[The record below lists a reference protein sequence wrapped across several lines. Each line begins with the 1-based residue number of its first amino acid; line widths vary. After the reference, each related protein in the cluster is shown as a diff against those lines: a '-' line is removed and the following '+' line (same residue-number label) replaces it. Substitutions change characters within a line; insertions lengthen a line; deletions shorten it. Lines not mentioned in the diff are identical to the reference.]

1 MRMQVRL
8 LCSTDKSYLYM
19 SDTFDPTSNN
29 HIINFMV
36 VLFYKIL
43 YVANAFWCR
52 HFLHFL
58 DWFRL
63 IKLETGVTL
72 QLQINFIGEDL
83 MPNKKDLS
91 SCHKNKNDIS
101 EHAKVFH
108 KYQFI
113 TVILY
118 SCIASKRWWNVY
130 MAAKGRYRRLFQN
143 TQK

>member
-1 MRMQVRL
+1 
-8 LCSTDKSYLYM
+8 M

-43 YVANAFWCR
+43 YVANAFCCR

-58 DWFRL
+58 DRFRL

-72 QLQINFIGEDL
+72 QLRINLIGEDL
-83 MPNKKDLS
+83 MPSKKDLS

-108 KYQFI
+108 KYQFT

-118 SCIASKRWWNVY
+118 SCIALKR
-130 MAAKGRYRRLFQN
+130 
-143 TQK
+143 